1 VSDRDAF
8 AIADTNRLPLL
19 WPAEPTFASDSPFR
33 VVAIAYPYRD
43 QGWLPDG
50 EGGILLTV
58 ALASIVIGA
67 AALKPL
73 GVQI

>member
-1 VSDRDAF
+1 
-8 AIADTNRLPLL
+8 
-19 WPAEPTFASDSPFR
+19 

-50 EGGILLTV
+50 EGGILITV
-58 ALASIVIGA
+58 ALASMVVGA
-67 AALKPL
+67 LALKPL